1 MSNNPY
7 RAPIFTNGYEHTQG
21 RGYELP
27 QYPFIEPTELK
38 TGATHRY
45 DIVIVGGGITGLTLA
60 CSLANWGVS
69 AILLD
74 EDNTVGVKGASS
86 RGICYTQKSLEIF
99 IRLGIYE
106 TINDKGVQWSVGRTF
121 AGHDEVFAFD
131 LRQQSHFNLSEQP
144 PFINIQQFYI
154 EGYLVER
161 IMAIN
166 E

>member
-1 MSNNPY
+1 
-7 RAPIFTNGYEHTQG
+7 
-21 RGYELP
+21 
-27 QYPFIEPTELK
+27 
-38 TGATHRY
+38 
-45 DIVIVGGGITGLTLA
+45 
-60 CSLANWGVS
+60 
-69 AILLD
+69 
-74 EDNTVGVKGASS
+74 
-86 RGICYTQKSLEIF
+86 
-99 IRLGIYE
+99 LGIYE
-106 TINDKGVQWSVGRTF
+106 TINDKGIQWSVGRTF